1 MNKKLITSV
10 AVVAVVVVAW
20 LLWPSKPAEASEIEV
35 GGTKLDF
42 YGSINYKLSNDENSS
57 GNSYMK
63 AENNGSKIGVN
74 ITEDIADGISGFA
87 TVELGLD
94 ADDSNNNPLDSRLAF
109 AGVDFGTIG
118 KLSAGRQASPFTT
131 NISGHTDVFEVYGS
145 GADQTLF
152 DRDTNTIAYSN
163 TVGAL
168 TFDGLVKIDGS
179 TGKDGVDV
187 QEGTV
192 SISEG
197 IVSVSAGASVDN
209 VNDINYYGAGATVDL
224 EVATVGYTYTMKD
237 AATDVT
243 ANEVVVSKTID
254 ATTFTGGYGKVEDS
268 TAYYTAGVS
277 HSFTE
282 ALSSYA
288 EFQRADNT
296 GSTVDT
302 DSYSA
307 GIKFAF

>member
-1 MNKKLITSV
+1 MIKKLIAIIIAV
-10 AVVAVVVVAW
+10 AIAVIVF
-20 LLWPSKPAEASEIEV
+20 LLWPSKPAEATE
-35 GGTKLDF
+35 LDF
-42 YGSINYKLSNDENSS
+42 YGSLNYKLSNDENSS

-63 AENNGSKIGVN
+63 AENNDSKIGVN
-74 ITEDIADGISGFA
+74 INENIAEGISGFA
-87 TVELGLD
+87 TVEFGLD
-94 ADDSNNNPLDSRLAF
+94 TDDSDNNPLDSRLAF
-109 AGVDFGTIG
+109 AGLDFSPAG

-145 GADQTLF
+145 GADQSLF
-152 DRDTNTIAYSN
+152 TRDTNTIAYSN

-168 TFDGLVKIDGS
+168 TLDGLIKVDGS

-192 SISEG
+192 SFSEG
-197 IVSVSAGASVDN
+197 MVSASAGISVDN

-224 EVATVGYTYTMKD
+224 DFAKVGYTYTLKD

-243 ANEVVVSKTID
+243 GNEFVVSKTID

-268 TAYYTAGVS
+268 SAYYTAGAS

-288 EFQRADNT
+288 EFQRVDNT
-296 GSTVDT
+296 GATIDT
-302 DSYSA
+302 NSVSA

>member
-1 MNKKLITSV
+1 MIKKLIAIIIAV
-10 AVVAVVVVAW
+10 AIAVIVF
-20 LLWPSKPAEASEIEV
+20 LLWPSKPAEATE
-35 GGTKLDF
+35 LDF
-42 YGSINYKLSNDENSS
+42 YGSLNYKLSNDEDSL

-74 ITEDIADGISGFA
+74 INENIAEGISGFA
-87 TVELGLD
+87 TVEFGLD
-94 ADDSNNNPLDSRLAF
+94 TDDSDNNPLDSRLAF
-109 AGVDFGTIG
+109 AGLDFGSVG

-145 GADQTLF
+145 GADQSLF
-152 DRDTNTIAYSN
+152 TRDTNTIAYSN

-168 TFDGLVKIDGS
+168 TLDGLVKVDGS

-192 SISEG
+192 SFSEG
-197 IVSVSAGASVDN
+197 MVSASAGISVDN

-224 EVATVGYTYTMKD
+224 DFAKVGYTYTLKD

-243 ANEVVVSKTID
+243 GNEFVVSKTID

-268 TAYYTAGVS
+268 SAYYTAGVS

-288 EFQRADNT
+288 EFQRVDNT
-296 GSTVDT
+296 GATIDT
-302 DSYSA
+302 DSVSA

>member
-1 MNKKLITSV
+1 MIKKLIAIIIAV
-10 AVVAVVVVAW
+10 AIAVIVF
-20 LLWPSKPAEASEIEV
+20 LLWPSKPAEATE
-35 GGTKLDF
+35 LDF
-42 YGSINYKLSNDENSS
+42 YGSLNYKLSNDEDSS

-74 ITEDIADGISGFA
+74 INENIAEGISGFA
-87 TVELGLD
+87 TVEFGLD
-94 ADDSNNNPLDSRLAF
+94 TDDSDNNPLDSRLAF
-109 AGVDFGTIG
+109 AGLDFGSAG

-145 GADQTLF
+145 GADQSLF
-152 DRDTNTIAYSN
+152 TRDTNTIAYSN

-168 TFDGLVKIDGS
+168 TLDGLIKVDGS

-192 SISEG
+192 SFSEG
-197 IVSVSAGASVDN
+197 MVSASAGISVDN

-224 EVATVGYTYTMKD
+224 DFAEVGYTYTLKD

-243 ANEVVVSKTID
+243 GNEFVVSKTID

-268 TAYYTAGVS
+268 SAYYTAGVS

-288 EFQRADNT
+288 EFQRVDNT
-296 GSTVDT
+296 GATIDT
-302 DSYSA
+302 DSVSA
-307 GIKFAF
+307 GIKFSF

>member
-1 MNKKLITSV
+1 MIKKLIAIIIAV
-10 AVVAVVVVAW
+10 AIAVIVF
-20 LLWPSKPAEASEIEV
+20 LLWPSKPAEATE
-35 GGTKLDF
+35 LDF
-42 YGSINYKLSNDENSS
+42 YGSLNYKLSNDENSL

-74 ITEDIADGISGFA
+74 INENIAEGISGFA
-87 TVELGLD
+87 TVEFGLD
-94 ADDSNNNPLDSRLAF
+94 TDDSDNNPLDSRLAF
-109 AGVDFGTIG
+109 AGLDFGSVG

-145 GADQTLF
+145 GADQSLF
-152 DRDTNTIAYSN
+152 TRDTNTIAYSN

-168 TFDGLVKIDGS
+168 TLDGLVKVDGS

-192 SISEG
+192 SFSEG
-197 IVSVSAGASVDN
+197 MVSASAGISVDN

-224 EVATVGYTYTMKD
+224 DFAKVGYTYTLKD

-243 ANEVVVSKTID
+243 GNEFVVSKTID

-268 TAYYTAGVS
+268 SAYYTAGVS

-282 ALSSYA
+282 ALWSYS
-288 EFQRADNT
+288 EFQRVDNT
-296 GSTVDT
+296 GATIDT
-302 DSYSA
+302 DSVSA

>member
-1 MNKKLITSV
+1 MIKKLIAIIIAV
-10 AVVAVVVVAW
+10 AIAVIVF
-20 LLWPSKPAEASEIEV
+20 LLWPSKPAEATE
-35 GGTKLDF
+35 LDF
-42 YGSINYKLSNDENSS
+42 YGSLNYKLSNDENSS

-74 ITEDIADGISGFA
+74 INENIAEGISGFA
-87 TVELGLD
+87 TVEFGLD
-94 ADDSNNNPLDSRLAF
+94 TDDSDNNPLDSRLAF
-109 AGVDFGTIG
+109 AGLDFGSVG

-145 GADQTLF
+145 GADQSLF
-152 DRDTNTIAYSN
+152 TRDTNTIAYSN

-168 TFDGLVKIDGS
+168 TLDGLIKVDGS

-192 SISEG
+192 SFSEG
-197 IVSVSAGASVDN
+197 MVSASAGISVDN

-224 EVATVGYTYTMKD
+224 DFAKVGYTYTLKD

-243 ANEVVVSKTID
+243 GNEFVVSKTID

-268 TAYYTAGVS
+268 SAYYTAGVS

-282 ALSSYA
+282 ALSTYA
-288 EFQRADNT
+288 EFQRVDNT
-296 GSTVDT
+296 GATIDT
-302 DSYSA
+302 DSVST